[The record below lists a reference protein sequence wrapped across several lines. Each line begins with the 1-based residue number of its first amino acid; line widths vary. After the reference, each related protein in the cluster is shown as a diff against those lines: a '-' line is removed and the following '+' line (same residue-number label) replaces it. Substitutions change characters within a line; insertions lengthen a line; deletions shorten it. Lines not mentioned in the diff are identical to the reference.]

1 MLDKKW
7 LEFMAQPESQK
18 SLFEGVALVSQWATL
33 EHGKGQTCL
42 QDLESS
48 IEEITDRVKQLELE
62 EMRNG
67 KKLELGVEKVSFAS
81 TVEPKKK
88 NLKVFDFINQVMFN
102 ELGFKKHPYFYTSDR
117 NLYCNFQQVCL
128 ATLSIWLKCNADQGL
143 MLFFF
148 PSPYFEGV

>member
-18 SLFEGVALVSQWATL
+18 SLFEGVALISQWVTL

-81 TVEPKKK
+81 TVEPK
-88 NLKVFDFINQVMFN
+88 NLKILDSITQVMFN
-102 ELGFKKHPYFYTSDR
+102 ELGFKKISSFYTSEFIH
-117 NLYCNFQQVCL
+117 YSSIQKVCL
-128 ATLSIWLKCNADQGL
+128 AT
-143 MLFFF
+143 
-148 PSPYFEGV
+148 

>member
-42 QDLESS
+42 QDLERS

-88 NLKVFDFINQVMFN
+88 NIKIFDFINQVMFN

-148 PSPYFEGV
+148 SFSVL